1 MKKKDIILFSCMN
14 VILLFFFYF
23 VSLNMMKM
31 EFYYFAGNEKVD
43 VDIVQQ
49 YMQSDPSID
58 SIEKGKKKVAASG
71 YAITAETHM
80 TRKISKYLIPCFC
93 GGALLSCVGC
103 VILLK
108 KNQSDEKKMDHLQ
121 RQNTILLNEN
131 GELLNKSEANKKEMM
146 QYEEHLYHQLKTPLT
161 GLKLSLETI
170 RETEENKNALNVS
183 KEQIDKMSN
192 LITLFLKDRKMSA
205 NQIRFHFENQ
215 NMIYLIKQAIKE
227 CIPLANK
234 MQKKILFSVKEDC
247 VFMKCDDVWMKE
259 CLLTLI
265 ENSLSH
271 GNGDV
276 EIMCEN
282 GNVFL
287 MYR

>member
-108 KNQSDEKKMDHLQ
+108 KNQSDEKEMDHLQ
-121 RQNTILLNEN
+121 KQNTILLNEN

-192 LITLFLKDRKMSA
+192 LITLFF

-234 MQKKILFSVKEDC
+234 MQKEIV
-247 VFMKCDDVWMKE
+247 
-259 CLLTLI
+259 CL
-265 ENSLSH
+265 
-271 GNGDV
+271 
-276 EIMCEN
+276 
-282 GNVFL
+282 
-287 MYR
+287 